1 MSRAALPRNSKI
13 EGPRFARS
21 PGLSGVAG
29 SLGLPA
35 PRVREKRGECTEPA
49 PFVFDDYTVHCGLRR
64 DAAGALPAARG
75 VRRYASGPGSAGL

>member
-1 MSRAALPRNSKI
+1 MSRAALPGHSKI
-13 EGPRFARS
+13 EGTLFARS

-49 PFVFDDYTVHCGLRR
+49 PFDFDDYSTLR
-64 DAAGALPAARG
+64 AAEG
-75 VRRYASGPGSAGL
+75 RRGSATRRPRRPALR